1 MRDHEHYAHAFYQL
15 MGDNQV
21 NYYLE
26 FQTIAE
32 VIEHYPQLQ
41 SKLIFKPDVLED
53 IHDLLFLG
61 TSDLVKR
68 MVTLLLDDGMID
80 QISYVKRSIRDLL
93 IKNGLWTWCRI
104 ETAQLMSSQ
113 YYDDIQS
120 RVKKMY
126 TSHIEFES
134 RVNPMLLGGIRLLV
148 NDSVIDLSIEGRLKR
163 LIDEVSYG

>member
-26 FQTIAE
+26 FESVSE
-32 VIEHYPQLQ
+32 VMEHYPQLQ

-53 IHDLLFLG
+53 INDLLFLE

-93 IKNGLWTWCRI
+93 IKNGLWTYCRI
-104 ETAQLMSSQ
+104 ETSQLMSRQ
-113 YYDDIQS
+113 YYDDIKI
-120 RVKKMY
+120 RVKNKY
-126 TSHIEFES
+126 TNHIEFES
-134 RVNPMLLGGIRLLV
+134 RVNPQLMGGIRLLV
-148 NDSVIDLSIEGRLKR
+148 NHSVIDLSIEGRLKR
-163 LIDEVSYG
+163 LIDEVSHG